1 MDGRAGILDNKLMK
15 FNFRPH
21 FKFRAKQRGI
31 DASLAKKIFKKPSK
45 RYWDTLREHNIVPG
59 SIRIKDRRRNLI
71 VAYDK
76 IGDRIEFITIHFIR
90 GKEIT
95 NKINSGR
102 WKNEQN

>member
-1 MDGRAGILDNKLMK
+1 MT
-15 FNFRPH
+15 FEYRPH
-21 FKFRAKQRGI
+21 FKYRAKQRGI
-31 DASLAKKIFKKPSK
+31 APNLAKKIFKKSPKS
-45 RYWDTLREHNIVPG
+45 YWDVLRGHNIVLG
-59 SIRIKDRRRNLI
+59 SIKIKDRRRNLI

-90 GKEIT
+90 DKEIT

>member
-1 MDGRAGILDNKLMK
+1 ML
-15 FNFRPH
+15 
-21 FKFRAKQRGI
+21 RGHYVV
-31 DASLAKKIFKKPSK
+31 L
-45 RYWDTLREHNIVPG
+45 G
-59 SIRIKDRRRNLI
+59 SVRIKDRRRSLI

-90 GKEIT
+90 DKEIA